1 MCIVNKMDL
10 KMSDNKNVKN
20 GIENLSFEESLKA
33 LEEIVEELDSGTIDL
48 DKAVAAYEKGAQLKL
63 HCEKK
68 LKEAKLRI
76 EKIEVSSNDE
86 FSKKN
91 IDNE

>member
-1 MCIVNKMDL
+1 MDL
-10 KMSDNKNVKN
+10 KMTDDKKIKD

-33 LEEIVEELDSGTIDL
+33 LEAIVEELDSGSIDL
-48 DKAVAAYEKGAQLKL
+48 DKAVSAYEKGAQLKL

-76 EKIEVSSNDE
+76 EKIEVSSNE
-86 FSKKN
+86 ELSKKI
-91 IDNE
+91 IDKE

>member
-1 MCIVNKMDL
+1 MTDDKKIKD
-10 KMSDNKNVKN
+10 

-33 LEEIVEELDSGTIDL
+33 LEEIVEELDSGSIDL
-48 DKAVAAYEKGAQLKL
+48 DKAVSAYEKGAQLKL

-76 EKIEVSSNDE
+76 EKIEVSSNE
-86 FSKKN
+86 EISKKI
-91 IDNE
+91 IDKE

>member
-1 MCIVNKMDL
+1 MTDDKKIKD
-10 KMSDNKNVKN
+10 

-33 LEEIVEELDSGTIDL
+33 LEAIVEELDSGSIDL
-48 DKAVAAYEKGAQLKL
+48 DKAVSAYEKGAQLKL

-76 EKIEVSSNDE
+76 EKIEVSSNE
-86 FSKKN
+86 ELSKKI
-91 IDNE
+91 IDKE

>member
-1 MCIVNKMDL
+1 MDL
-10 KMSDNKNVKN
+10 KMTDDKKIKD

-33 LEEIVEELDSGTIDL
+33 LEEIVEELDSGSIDL
-48 DKAVAAYEKGAQLKL
+48 DKAVSAYEKGAQLKL

-76 EKIEVSSNDE
+76 EKIEVSSNE
-86 FSKKN
+86 ELSKKI
-91 IDNE
+91 IDKE

>member
-1 MCIVNKMDL
+1 MTDDKKIKD
-10 KMSDNKNVKN
+10 

-33 LEEIVEELDSGTIDL
+33 LEEIVEELDSGSIDL
-48 DKAVAAYEKGAQLKL
+48 DKAVSAYEKGAQLKL

-76 EKIEVSSNDE
+76 EKIEVSSNE
-86 FSKKN
+86 ELSKKI
-91 IDNE
+91 IDKE